1 MEVIIIVFI
10 LLSSAVAIS
19 YFSYYLGNT
28 DGYRDG
34 FIDGRTDMLKFKKD
48 DMEYIYGNRLNTE
61 QIESIEIK
69 LRNINQWLTGI
80 QTHISLDNPKYGT
93 DMTPFNHIYK
103 SVDEIYEI
111 IKGY

>member
-1 MEVIIIVFI
+1 MEFIIIVFLL
-10 LLSSAVAIS
+10 LLSAVGIS

-28 DGYRDG
+28 DGYKEG
-34 FIDGRTDMLKFKKD
+34 FIDGRIDMLKFKKD
-48 DMEYIYGNRLNTE
+48 DMEFIYENRLNIE

-69 LRNINQWLTGI
+69 LRNINQWLTVI
-80 QTHISLDNPKYGT
+80 QSHSSLDSKYGT

>member
-10 LLSSAVAIS
+10 LLLSVVAIG
-19 YFSYYLGNT
+19 YFSYYLGNA
-28 DGYRDG
+28 DGYHDG
-34 FIDGRTDMLKFKKD
+34 FIEGRTDMLKFKKD
-48 DMEYIYGNRLNTE
+48 DMKFIYKNRLNTK

-69 LRNINQWLTGI
+69 LRNINRWLTVI
-80 QTHISLDNPKYGT
+80 QTHSSLDSKCGT

-111 IKGY
+111 IKDY